1 MKVKVIRNF
10 RDRENALRLRKE
22 GDTFE
27 VEEKRAKELV
37 ARGFVVIT
45 AGKPSKEQADKSR

>member
-1 MKVKVIRNF
+1 MKVKVLRNF

-27 VEEKRAKELV
+27 VEEKRARELEG
-37 ARGFVVIT
+37 RGFVEIT
-45 AGKPSKEQADKSR
+45 AGKSGKEQGR